1 MSDDDGAHDR
11 IAQLEAQIEDLAAT
25 VESCRKIM
33 LLAKLAIAGGALLII
48 AMLVG
53 AITPGIAALSG
64 ASAALLSGIV
74 LLGSNRSTADQAMAK
89 TNQVE
94 AARAALIDQLELR
107 MVQGGGAQPS
117 GTPADPGPAQIESR

>member
-53 AITPGIAALSG
+53 AVSPGIATLSG

-89 TNQVE
+89 MNQAE
-94 AARAALIDQLELR
+94 TARAGLIDQLALR
-107 MVQGGGAQPS
+107 
-117 GTPADPGPAQIESR
+117 T